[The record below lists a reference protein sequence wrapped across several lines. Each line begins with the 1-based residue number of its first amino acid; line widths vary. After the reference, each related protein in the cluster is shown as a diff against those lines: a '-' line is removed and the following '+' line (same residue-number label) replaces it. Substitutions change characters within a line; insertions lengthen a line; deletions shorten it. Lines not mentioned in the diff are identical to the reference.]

1 MKNTCKQTEWSGV
14 EVLMGAGCGVLGAD
28 GGAPWPLSESNAMKI
43 SLHVKAGR
51 MNTFWIRL
59 DVFWE
64 LSQDENDLPVCQFSC
79 QATPAVAPVSLMLMT
94 INDTLSLHCGQLQGK
109 ATSTAPPYHVCLGH
123 YQKDLCLPWCCWGA
137 GHPFQQVARVIGDS
151 RWLLPVATKALPF
164 HMTPL
169 PRMFVLYLWIL
180 SSSQKRDLVSLFMI
194 FSMLSIQN
202 TTSNKKANSH
212 MYLFIQQICA
222 TVGVTQKSLI
232 HYPVLASWVW
242 EIKTFPNFDMTCG
255 CKVVFLESGGTRL
268 GSLIQYF
275 LAVRPWTSCLFLQ
288 TLVSFY
294 SPVSTRY

>member
-1 MKNTCKQTEWSGV
+1 MKWGR
-14 EVLMGAGCGVLGAD
+14 GFD
-28 GGAPWPLSESNAMKI
+28 GGRVWGIGSRWGAPWLLSVSNAVKI
-43 SLHVKAGR
+43 SLHMKAGR

-64 LSQDENDLPVCQFSC
+64 LSQDENDLPVCVRCCQFSC

-151 RWLLPVATKALPF
+151 RGLLSVASKALPF

-169 PRMFVLYLWIL
+169 PWMFVLYLWIL
-180 SSSQKRDLVSLFMI
+180 SSSQKKG
-194 FSMLSIQN
+194 LSFPIYDFFHVIHSKHNEQ
-202 TTSNKKANSH
+202 
-212 MYLFIQQICA
+212 
-222 TVGVTQKSLI
+222 QKSKFPYVLI
-232 HYPVLASWVW
+232 HSTNLCNSGCDTEVTDSLPRTAPVLASWVW
-242 EIKTFPNFDMTCG
+242 EIKTFPNFDTTCG

-268 GSLIQYF
+268 GSQIQYF